1 MIENDI
7 MSMTLVEI
15 EHLLGTMKEQKF
27 RAKQIFEWIHAK
39 GVLEYA
45 QMTNLSK
52 DLREKLSQHTSL
64 AKPKIIEKHVSKK
77 DKTTKY
83 LIELNDSHIIE
94 SVFMAHKYG
103 NTVCI
108 SSQIGCHMGCTFCAS
123 TVDGLV
129 RNLTPGEMLAQ
140 IYLIQEDTG
149 QRVSGVVIMGSGEP
163 LEHLDLTL
171 RFIELINDP
180 KGQNIGQ
187 RHITV
192 STCGLVP
199 KIYELAD
206 AGLQI
211 TLAISLH
218 ASNDIMRRKTM
229 PIAKKYSIDE
239 IIESCKYYISKTNRR
254 ITFEYAL
261 IEGVNDQKEDAYE
274 LAKILKGL
282 LCHVNL
288 IPVNEIKERDY
299 KHSNT
304 QSIVDFAKTLN
315 SSGVETTI
323 RKTLGSDI
331 NAACGQLRRSFI
343 QNRGEEK

>member
-1 MIENDI
+1 MNTNDI
-7 MSMTLVEI
+7 MSMTIDEI
-15 EHLLGTMKEQKF
+15 EEMLKSMGEKSF

-39 GVLEYA
+39 GILEYKD
-45 QMTNLSK
+45 MTNLSK
-52 DLREKLSQHTSL
+52 DLRQKLMDNTSL
-64 AKPKIIEKHVSKK
+64 VKPKIVEKYVSQT

-83 LIELNDSHIIE
+83 LIELEDSHIIE
-94 SVFMAHKYG
+94 SVLMKHKYG

-123 TVDGLV
+123 TIDGLI
-129 RNLTPGEMLAQ
+129 RNLTPGEMLSQ
-140 IYLIQEDTG
+140 IYLIQEDIG
-149 QRVSGVVIMGSGEP
+149 ERIQGVVVMGSGEP
-163 LEHLDLTL
+163 LEKLDVTL
-171 RFIELINDP
+171 RFIGLINDP
-180 KGQNIGQ
+180 KGQNMGQ

-206 AGLQI
+206 KELQI

-218 ASNDIMRRKTM
+218 ASNDQMRRKTM
-229 PIAKKYSIDE
+229 PIANKYSINE
-239 IIESCKYYISKTNRR
+239 IIESCKYYINKTNRR

-261 IEGVNDQKEDAYE
+261 IEGVNDNKEDAYE
-274 LAKILKGL
+274 LAKLLKGL

-288 IPVNEIKERDY
+288 IPVNQIKEREY
-299 KHSNT
+299 KHSNLGAIE
-304 QSIVDFAKTLN
+304 SFARALT
-315 SSGVETTI
+315 SRGIETTI

-343 QNRGEEK
+343 QNRGE

>member
-1 MIENDI
+1 MKQNDI
-7 MSMTLVEI
+7 MSMTIEEIQQLLVA
-15 EHLLGTMKEQKF
+15 LGEQKF
-27 RAKQIFEWIHAK
+27 RAKQIFEWIHGK
-39 GVLEYA
+39 GVLEYD

-52 DLREKLSQHTSL
+52 DLREKLLNETSL
-64 AKPKIIEKHVSKK
+64 FKPKIIEKHVSSQ
-77 DKTTKY
+77 DKTSKY
-83 LIELNDSHIIE
+83 LIELEDSHIIE
-94 SVFMAHKYG
+94 SVLMRHKYG

-123 TVDGLV
+123 TIDGLI

-140 IYLIQEDTG
+140 IYLIQEDVG
-149 QRVSGVVIMGSGEP
+149 ERVSGVVVMGSGEP
-163 LEHLDLTL
+163 LEKLDVTL
-171 RFIELINDP
+171 RFIELINNP

-199 KIYELAD
+199 QIYELAD
-206 AGLQI
+206 KELQI

-218 ASNDIMRRKTM
+218 ASNDQMRRQTM
-229 PIAKKYSIDE
+229 PIAKKYSIEE
-239 IIESCKYYISKTNRR
+239 IIASCQYYINKTNRR

-261 IEGVNDQKEDAYE
+261 IEGVNDSKEDAYE
-274 LAKILKGL
+274 LAKRLKGL

-299 KHSNT
+299 KHSKAS
-304 QSIVDFAKTLN
+304 SIEGFARVL
-315 SSGVETTI
+315 SGRGIETTI

-343 QNRGEEK
+343 QNRGE